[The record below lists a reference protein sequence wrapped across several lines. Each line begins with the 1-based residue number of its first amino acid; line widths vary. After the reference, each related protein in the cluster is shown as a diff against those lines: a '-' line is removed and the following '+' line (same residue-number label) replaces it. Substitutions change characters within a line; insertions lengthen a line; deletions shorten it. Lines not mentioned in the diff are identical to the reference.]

1 MSIFE
6 PFSKF
11 MAMENEAAK
20 HRCITTLISAYR
32 DGTDINEDTFLTQ
45 VGFFDFS
52 LREQQEIIRE
62 VTTELQRPY

>member
-1 MSIFE
+1 MDIFS

-11 MAMENEAAK
+11 MAMEQEAAK
-20 HRCITTLISAYR
+20 HRCITTLVLAYR
-32 DGTDINEDTFLTQ
+32 DGTDINEDSFLEQ

-52 LREQQEIIRE
+52 LQEKKEIIRE